1 MKGINIA
8 IYFDPDLI
16 RLCVHQQDD
25 SYLSQTFNYDD
36 SVIEEIYQW
45 LEQFT
50 PNRTHICLI
59 EHDTADILADELV
72 DNGYHVHQVTQHD
85 LLSWFAS
92 QPPTQPDGTAVRA
105 LLRYL
110 ESEKPPEYQSRTPQ
124 IEALMD
130 MLDELDDLEGVD
142 EVDDEDNLPD
152 DVLRLMKQ
160 KKITADAAAQL
171 LLPDVNERIR
181 EHLINYPELMT
192 PELLEDFFPELLE
205 ALDTPKH

>member
-16 RLCVHQQDD
+16 TACVNASEG
-25 SYLSQTFNYDD
+25 SYVNKKFEYDD
-36 SVIEEIYQW
+36 GVIEEIYQW
-45 LEQFT
+45 LEEYD

-59 EHDTADILADELV
+59 ENESAELLADELV

-85 LLSWFAS
+85 LLTWFANE
-92 QPPTQPDGTAVRA
+92 PPAEPDGSPVRA

-110 ESEKPPEYQSRTPQ
+110 ENEQPSEYQSRTPQ

-130 MLDELDDLEGVD
+130 LLDELDDLEGVD
-142 EVDDEDNLPD
+142 EVEDEDNLPD

-160 KKITADAAAQL
+160 KKISAQDAAQR

-192 PELLEDFFPELLE
+192 PELLQDFFPELIE

>member
-16 RLCVHQQDD
+16 HISVHQQDD
-25 SYLSQTFNYDD
+25 SYLSQNFSYDD

-85 LLSWFAS
+85 LLNWFAS
-92 QPPTQPDGTAVRA
+92 EPPAEPDGSPVRA

-110 ESEKPPEYQSRTPQ
+110 ENENPSEYQSRTPQ

-142 EVDDEDNLPD
+142 EVEDEDNLPD

-160 KKITADAAAQL
+160 KKITATQAAER

-181 EHLINYPELMT
+181 EHLISYPELMT

-205 ALDTPKH
+205 ALETPKH